1 MYVRDMVLLYEKHE
15 QLKVVTL
22 THNIKKDMQYNG
34 QKMDEPTINVNVI
47 LQIKLKIEQQEVH

>member
-1 MYVRDMVLLYEKHE
+1 MVLLYEKHE

-47 LQIKLKIEQQEVH
+47 LQIKLKMEQQEVH